1 MRKTKFV
8 NGEFYHIYNRGVDK
22 RPVFMDEY
30 DFARFLQGMDEFNSI
45 RPIGSIFENSFRK
58 NKPLSNQ
65 VAKLVDI
72 VCFCLNKNHYHL
84 VLRQRVKNGISE
96 FMKKVGT
103 GFAQY
108 FNFKNKR
115 SGTLFQGPFKAKH
128 INSNDYLLHV
138 SAYVNLNNKVH
149 QINTSDYFKSSWNE
163 YVLNNKG
170 LCSFKD
176 VILKQFE
183 SQNAYKLFAESSLKD
198 IIERKKLSKE
208 LENLLLD

>member
-1 MRKTKFV
+1 
-8 NGEFYHIYNRGVDK
+8 
-22 RPVFMDEY
+22 MDEY